1 MCPASREDWGL
12 ALMTPTVRKFRKVP
26 VTVDAAE
33 YLGTRKNLQ
42 VILNWVARHGGLAFR
57 AAELHW
63 RHDMNTYWHPEHGF
77 VYLPQGARSAG
88 STLTALRDDELVV
101 RTNANTYAL
110 VFPGDYVVR
119 SRSGFYPHRAES
131 FHRSHVS
138 NTLRRGT
145 IHPASPPVF

>member
-1 MCPASREDWGL
+1 MA
-12 ALMTPTVRKFRKVP
+12 PTIRKYRKLP

-33 YLGTRKNLQ
+33 YTGDRKN
-42 VILNWVARHGGLAFR
+42 VRTIISWVERHKGVAFP
-57 AAELHW
+57 AGELLW
-63 RHDMNTYWHPEHGF
+63 RHEMGTYWHPRYGF

-88 STLTALRDDELVV
+88 SPLQSLRDDELIV

-119 SRSGFYPHRAES
+119 SRSGFYPQSAES

-138 NTLRRGT
+138 NTTRRGT
-145 IHPASPPVF
+145 CTPLLPSAV

>member
-1 MCPASREDWGL
+1 
-12 ALMTPTVRKFRKVP
+12 MTQTVRKYRKLP

-33 YLGTRKNLQ
+33 YTGNRKNLRT
-42 VILNWVARHGGLAFR
+42 ILNWVARHGGVAFR
-57 AAELHW
+57 AAELQW
-63 RHDMNTYWHPEHGF
+63 RHDFGTYWHQEYGF

-88 STLTALRDDELVV
+88 STLTALQDDELVV

-119 SRSGFYPHRAES
+119 SRSNFYPRRAES

-138 NTLRRGT
+138 NIPRQGT
-145 IHPASPPVF
+145 NHPVRSPAL